1 MPRFQSCALFTIDVL
16 IVVVFVFKIL
26 VCGISAAMR
35 RTGSVRFD
43 RVVVGVLEAAAVA
56 LLVRFRFLSLVLR
69 PPVLKPDFYLK
80 EGGNVIIKI

>member
-1 MPRFQSCALFTIDVL
+1 MPRFQSCALFTINVL

-26 VCGISAAMR
+26 VRGISAAMR

-43 RVVVGVLEAAAVA
+43 RVVGVLEAAAVA

-69 PPVLKPDFYLK
+69 PPVLKPDFDLK
-80 EGGNVIIKI
+80 QGGKVIIKI